1 VKSGAPEVAEGHL
14 STGVPYLRLGSGPP
28 LLVAAGLTAEHKNPT
43 GAWRRTAVR
52 WAQPFAEHFTVYLAN
67 RRPGV
72 PEGVTISEIA
82 GDYAGAIERDL
93 GGSAFVHGTST
104 GGSVVLQLAV
114 DRPELVTRLVVS
126 ASACRIN
133 EPGRA
138 MQLELARLAEQGKGR
153 LATAKLMEFMLPP
166 ALKLPARAFGWLMG
180 GSFAADDP
188 TDMVRTIRAEDAFD
202 AEPHLGRIT
211 APTLVIGG
219 EVDPFYS
226 PELYE
231 RTAAGIPDGR
241 AIVVPGKSHLYVAGS
256 KETARMALDFLL
268 AR

>member
-1 VKSGAPEVAEGHL
+1 MAAEVEEGQF
-14 STGVPYLRLGSGPP
+14 SAGVPFLKLGSGPP

-43 GAWRRTAVR
+43 GAWRRSSVK

-72 PEGVTISEIA
+72 AEGATISDIA
-82 GDYAGAIERDL
+82 ADYATAIEQEL
-93 GGSAFVHGTST
+93 GGTALVHGTST
-104 GGSVVLQLAV
+104 GGSVVLQLAI
-114 DRPELVTRLVVS
+114 DRPELVRKLVVS

-133 EPGRA
+133 EPGREL
-138 MQLELARLAEQGKGR
+138 QLEIARLAQQGKGR
-153 LATAKLMEFMLPP
+153 QATARLVEFMLPP
-166 ALKLPARAFGWLMG
+166 ALKYPARAFGWVMG

-188 TDMVRTIRAEDAFD
+188 TDMVRVIIAEDLFD

-219 EVDPFYS
+219 EVDPFYG

-231 RTAAGIPDGR
+231 RTAAGVQDGR
-241 AIVVPGKSHLYVAGS
+241 AIVVPGKSHLYVAAS
-256 KETARMALDFLL
+256 KETASLALDFLL
-268 AR
+268 AD